1 MHYIFDFRGKRG
13 GPFNKPKQA
22 GASILKDTSRKRSDD
37 ETTNPTSSS
46 SKNVDSTNDKSTD
59 STFKPEDTS
68 SVCSSEKDVEK
79 SSPTNDES
87 VELSLANPQEESG
100 YDSDQT
106 LSQNS
111 SAKDSDTN
119 SYDDSPTSSP
129 KNVNKMIQA
138 EETIVSKPPPVKV
151 VVGQITSHSHKKSI
165 QSEEVIVKKSAA
177 KSVFESI
184 KPQKDKKEQNVKKT
198 ETLFGPSDILKPKVE
213 ESIKP
218 VDVVVESSVKA
229 NSDKISANL
238 PDDELIKTI
247 EKKLDENYQQKPV
260 NHSTDKLVKSVD
272 DKPVSAD
279 GGKPINSISEKPV
292 NSISDKPINSVAVCS
307 VSEKPVNHIVEKPVT
322 PIVEGKPKIATKPVL
337 QLGQKSVTT
346 ALNLRAVLQN
356 GLNLKTTFK
365 LRPMLSLSR

>member
-1 MHYIFDFRGKRG
+1 
-13 GPFNKPKQA
+13 
-22 GASILKDTSRKRSDD
+22 
-37 ETTNPTSSS
+37 
-46 SKNVDSTNDKSTD
+46 V
-59 STFKPEDTS
+59 
-68 SVCSSEKDVEK
+68 
-79 SSPTNDES
+79 
-87 VELSLANPQEESG
+87 
-100 YDSDQT
+100 
-106 LSQNS
+106 
-111 SAKDSDTN
+111 
-119 SYDDSPTSSP
+119 
-129 KNVNKMIQA
+129 IQA
-138 EETIVSKPPPVKV
+138 EETIVSKPPVKV
-151 VVGQITSHSHKKSI
+151 VVEQITSHSHKKSI

-184 KPQKDKKEQNVKKT
+184 KPQKDKKEQNLKKT